1 MIIMKKIYLTLIAL
15 LASINMFAQGWPAN
29 YSGVMLLQDYYIH
42 TLTDGVPTIGF
53 TNPCHFLDKVL
64 F

>member
-1 MIIMKKIYLTLIAL
+1 
-15 LASINMFAQGWPAN
+15 MFVGAN
-29 YSGVMLLQDYYIH
+29 TSMLLQDYYTR

-53 TNPCHFLDKVL
+53 TQSCHFLDKVL

>member
-1 MIIMKKIYLTLIAL
+1 
-15 LASINMFAQGWPAN
+15 MFVGAN
-29 YSGVMLLQDYYIH
+29 FSMLLQDYYIR

-53 TNPCHFLDKVL
+53 THSCHFLDKVL